1 MKLFKKVALTAIL
14 LTTPLLA
21 QVQGDIEVPYIA
33 YEVKGT
39 MDKGFSETNANC
51 LTCHSFGYVINQG
64 RQSRKFWKGKVDKMI
79 IHFKAPITD
88 QDAEIIT
95 DYLAK
100 HYGNGH

>member
-1 MKLFKKVALTAIL
+1 MTYIKKALLAAIL
-14 LTTPLLA
+14 LATPLLA
-21 QVQGDIEVPYIA
+21 QVKGDIEVPYIA

-64 RQSRKFWKGKVDKMI
+64 RQSRAFWKGKVQKMRV
-79 IHFKAPITD
+79 HFKAPITD
-88 QDAEIIT
+88 DDAKVIT